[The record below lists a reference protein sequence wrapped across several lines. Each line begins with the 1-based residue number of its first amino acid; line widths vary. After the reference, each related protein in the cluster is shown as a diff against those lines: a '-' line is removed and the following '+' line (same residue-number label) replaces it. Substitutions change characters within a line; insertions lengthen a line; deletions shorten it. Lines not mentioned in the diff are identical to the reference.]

1 MSKSSL
7 RPFLVALIVWMLG
20 ACASLQVG
28 DPVRVTV
35 AGLEALPGQGLEV
48 RMMVKLRI
56 QNPNDAPIEYDGVSL
71 QLDVME
77 RPFATGVSAARG
89 SVPRFGEAIIDVPV
103 TVSVLS
109 LARQVF
115 GIVDGKPGQKIA
127 YELNGK
133 LNGPA
138 FRALRFQSQGE
149 LGLPSA
155 ATKPS
160 TPPVP

>member
-1 MSKSSL
+1 VIFKPSL
-7 RPFLVALIVWMLG
+7 RPLLIALIVWMLG
-20 ACASLQVG
+20 ACASLQVS

-35 AGLEALPGQGLEV
+35 AGLEALPGQGLEL
-48 RMMVKLRI
+48 RMLVKLRI
-56 QNPNDAPIEYDGVSL
+56 QNPNDAPIDYDGISL

-109 LARQVF
+109 MARQAF
-115 GIVDGKPGQKIA
+115 GIIDGKPGQKIV
-127 YELNGK
+127 YVLNGK

-138 FRALRFQSQGE
+138 FRSLRFESQGE
-149 LGLPSA
+149 LGLPGA
-155 ATKPS
+155 ATSAPA
-160 TPPVP
+160 P

>member
-1 MSKSSL
+1 MISKVIW
-7 RPFLVALIVWMLG
+7 RPLLIALLASMLG

-35 AGLEALPGQGLEV
+35 AGLESLPGQGLEL

-56 QNPNDAPIEYDGVSL
+56 QNPNDTPIEYDGVYL

-89 SVPRFGEAIIDVPV
+89 SVPRFGEAVIDVPV

-109 LARQVF
+109 LARQAF
-115 GIVDGKPGQKIA
+115 GIIDGKPVQKIV

-138 FRALRFQSQGE
+138 FRSIRFQSQGE
-149 LGLPSA
+149 LGLPN
-155 ATKPS
+155 
-160 TPPVP
+160 TPNQRPVP

>member
-1 MSKSSL
+1 L
-7 RPFLVALIVWMLG
+7 RLLLVALFASTLG

-35 AGLEALPGQGLEV
+35 AGLESLPGQGLEL
-48 RMMVKLRI
+48 RMLVKLRI

-103 TVSVLS
+103 TVSVVS
-109 LARQVF
+109 LARQAF
-115 GIVDGKPGQKIA
+115 GMVDGKPGQKLV

-133 LNGPA
+133 LNSPA
-138 FRALRFQSQGE
+138 FRSLRFRSQGE
-149 LGLPSA
+149 LGLPNLA
-155 ATKPS
+155 PKP
-160 TPPVP
+160 TTLPAP